1 MKLCTP
7 GARDSLIIT
16 LEYILNQTKPGY
28 FLGQKMAPNDHK
40 FKMLYG
46 FIAKL
51 SLSSSF
57 SISKNSFFRSLN

>member
-16 LEYILNQTKPGY
+16 LENILNQTKPEY
-28 FLGQKMAPNDHK
+28 FLGKKIAIKDPK

-51 SLSSSF
+51 SLSSC
-57 SISKNSFFRSLN
+57 